1 MSEAIT
7 VKQLDFSDLYL
18 GHSTLE
24 DRFSDVPGAAANPLP
39 APALLRDD
47 LDRLT
52 AVCKRTQQ
60 ERPST
65 TEFKTVYDNVAYRVS
80 VMTTGTGDVFVL
92 RKIAGQIHTL
102 SELGVPQAYIRHLL
116 AKDLTG
122 LFIVSGAIK
131 AGKTTTACAMVK
143 ERLTAHGG
151 VAVSTEETIELPLE
165 GAHGNGVCYQTTFC
179 RETRRPV
186 DTFRHA
192 MRWGAKTIL
201 IDEIRDHDIA
211 TEALQASL
219 SGHLVIA
226 TMQAANVIQAINKL
240 YVLASD
246 RLAPGAAQSL
256 LADGLIGV
264 LHQQLV
270 PGPKKKLETTFL
282 FLKDAPLTRTTLRN
296 GNYDLL
302 NADIKRQMAS
312 MITHN
317 ATARR
322 NQEA

>member
-7 VKQLDFSDLYL
+7 VKQLEFSELYL

-39 APALLRDD
+39 AASLLRDD
-47 LDRLT
+47 LDRLID
-52 AVCKRTQQ
+52 VCRRTLR
-60 ERPST
+60 ERPSA

-80 VMTTGTGDVFVL
+80 VMTTTTGDVFVL
-92 RKIAGQIHTL
+92 RKIAARIHTL
-102 SELGVPQAYIRHLL
+102 SELGVPQAYIRHLM
-116 AKDLTG
+116 AKDLSG

-165 GAHGNGVCYQTTFC
+165 GAHGNGICYQTAFC

-186 DTFRHA
+186 DTVRHA

-219 SGHLVIA
+219 NGHLVIT
-226 TMQAANVIQAINKL
+226 TMLAANVTQTINKL
-240 YVLASD
+240 HGLATE

-264 LHQQLV
+264 LHQQLI

-282 FLKDAPLTRTTLRN
+282 FLKDATGTRMTLRN
-296 GNYDLL
+296 GNYELL
-302 NADIKRQMAS
+302 GADIKRQMAS
-312 MITHN
+312 MITDN
-317 ATARR
+317 ATAQRL
-322 NQEA
+322 QEA

>member
-1 MSEAIT
+1 MSDAIT

-39 APALLRDD
+39 ATPLLRDD
-47 LDRLT
+47 LDRLI
-52 AVCKRTQQ
+52 AVCKRSLQ
-60 ERPST
+60 ERPSI

-80 VMTTGTGDVFVL
+80 VMTTTTGDVFVL
-92 RKIAGQIHTL
+92 RKIAARIHTL
-102 SELGVPQAYIRHLL
+102 SELGVPQAYIRHLM

-165 GAHGNGVCYQTTFC
+165 GAHGNGVCYQTSFC
-179 RETRRPV
+179 RDTRSPA

-201 IDEIRDHDIA
+201 IDEIRDHEIA

-219 SGHLVIA
+219 NGHLVIT
-226 TMQAANVIQAINKL
+226 TMLAANVIQTVNKL
-240 YVLASD
+240 HVLATE
-246 RLAPGAAQSL
+246 RLAPEAAQFL

-270 PGPKKKLETTFL
+270 PGPKQKLETAFL
-282 FLKDAPLTRTTLRN
+282 FLKDAAVAKTTLRN
-296 GNYDLL
+296 GNYELL
-302 NADIKRQMAS
+302 GADIKRQMAS
-312 MITHN
+312 MITDN
-317 ATARR
+317 ATTRR
-322 NQEA
+322 FQEV